1 MNLNEYQRLA
11 MRTSPD
17 NHDRLKNGCLGLIG
31 ESGEIVDVIK
41 KWMFQSVNGTPLPVE
56 KLVDEMGDV
65 MWYCA
70 EVATGLDMPLQDA
83 LVGRVPGLGNVSPAC
98 DAMDDL
104 AVMLVHDAASAYD
117 YFVRFDDD
125 TARMYGVWHMHH
137 LYDGLVLLCDMIGE
151 NTERVM
157 EGNLV
162 KLKKRYPDGFDP
174 ERSMNRPEYTTLPHK
189 EQAESAPGSLLDERS
204 KPV

>member
-17 NHDRLKNGCLGLIG
+17 GHDRVKNGCLGLIG

-41 KWMFQSVNGTPLPVE
+41 KWMFQSVEETPLPVE
-56 KLVDEMGDV
+56 KLIDEMGDV
-65 MWYCA
+65 LWYCA
-70 EVATGLDMPLQDA
+70 ETATGMRASLRLLAGELEINHWHYACRTLDLEQTITSMSACANSVYNAYYVAINPNGAVDQLGGVLA
-83 LVGRVPGLGNVSPAC
+83 L
-98 DAMDDL
+98 
-104 AVMLVHDAASAYD
+104 LVH
-117 YFVRFDDD
+117 
-125 TARMYGVWHMHH
+125 
-137 LYDGLVLLCDMIGE
+137 LCDMVDTSIEIVAE
-151 NTERVM
+151 N
-157 EGNLV
+157 NIA

-189 EQAESAPGSLLDERS
+189 EQAESASGSLLDERS